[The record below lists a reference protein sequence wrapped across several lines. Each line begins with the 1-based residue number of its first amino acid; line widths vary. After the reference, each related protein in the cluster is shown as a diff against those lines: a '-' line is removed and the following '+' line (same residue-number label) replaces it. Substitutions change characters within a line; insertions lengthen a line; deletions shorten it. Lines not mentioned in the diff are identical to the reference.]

1 MRLDL
6 DGSCNE
12 NGPNLFSDP
21 TQCFL
26 VPIIVKC
33 SKFVTIKAQALI
45 DFGSSTCFMNKELMQ
60 QYKLAIVEE
69 NTPVPVDVIN
79 G

>member
-12 NGPNLFSDP
+12 NGPNLSSDP

-33 SKFVTIKAQALI
+33 SKFVTIEAQALI
-45 DFGSSTCFMNKELMQ
+45 DFGTSTCFMNKELMQ
-60 QYKLAIVEE
+60 QYKLDIVEE
-69 NTPVPVDVIN
+69 STPMLVEVID